1 VIIDSKDPSL
11 PLEKF
16 VYNETRYRML
26 MQSNP
31 ERAETL
37 LHQAEASVRAR
48 WQHYKELAALS
59 EVKAEH
65 DGH

>member
-1 VIIDSKDPSL
+1 
-11 PLEKF
+11 
-16 VYNETRYRML
+16 ML
-26 MQSNP
+26 MQSDP